1 VEGRSALN
9 KLTKLWLTI
18 LVIAFSLH
26 LGFAQLPAASFGISQ
41 LSGCAPLTVYFN
53 NTSTN
58 ATSYHWD
65 FGNGVVSVIHSPVIT
80 FTTPGNFFV
89 KLIATNASGSDSVI
103 STQPIHI
110 ENKPVVQFTLNK
122 SVACQGDTITF
133 TNQSAVFDSCQWDF
147 GDGVTS
153 NQTNPTHIYT
163 SAGTFQVTLVL
174 FRLNSTC
181 TQTLTK
187 NNIIVI
193 KPVPVVTAT
202 VDTFSTCNINKIFL
216 FHATAN
222 TPSSYQWNF
231 GDGGIATGTNV
242 QHQYS
247 QPGNFQV
254 VVNAT
259 ASGCYSTVNLS
270 SPVTV
275 LNNPTPA
282 ITANITSGC
291 NPLTVVLSTN
301 VTGSSS
307 IQWNLDNGQTS
318 TLSTVGV
325 LYNNAGNYNPYVIA
339 TYPNGCSSQS
349 TPLTIHTLQS
359 PASSFTTSNTSGCK
373 PLNISFQANACSG
386 CSYQWNYGDGNS
398 SSQLNGNNNYIQSG
412 TFYPTLT
419 VIAANGCTATSNL
432 PYGITVNGPEAD
444 FLADKVTGCNP
455 LTVNFANLSTGSTS
469 WLWQFGTGD
478 TSTANSPTYLY
489 QNQGSYNVTLIA
501 SDGNG
506 CKDTL
511 RKQGYIKPGPSVN
524 NFSNPQPVSGCAPLT
539 VSLSD
544 SSGANSWLWN
554 FGDGSTANS
563 QNVTHTYTTPGTY
576 TVSLQTQSNGSTCS
590 QTITNFATYIVG
602 GGIADF
608 TYNQTLCPPFIG
620 TFTDSSLNAVS
631 WLWNFGDGQTSTQ
644 QNPVHTYNHTGS
656 YNVSLTITSANG
668 CSSTKVEQ
676 YAMNFLNLGAAPAA
690 HTLDTIPPLDVQ
702 FSANSIGATSWLWT
716 FGDGDSST
724 LENPMHTYQSTGP
737 FTISLTIANDSC
749 SYTYSFPPT
758 NFGSG
763 GTFYD
768 ENHDTTQYTMH
779 YDGCAPLTISFNNPF
794 LNVVGSYWD
803 FGDGNTSSQQNP
815 VHTYNVPGI
824 YDVMLIANLSNASV
838 DTIYHSQAVKV
849 AGTPITFTV
858 NTVNTCN
865 GSNIQA
871 IPSNLNLQSYNWDF
885 GDNQTSTQASPVH
898 SYANTSNYIISLQAQ
913 DTSGCTVIYSKSLYA
928 NADANA
934 IVSNKNRACASDTI
948 IFSVQNTNYV
958 SYIWDFGD
966 GTSAT
971 GNPISHTYAD
981 SGAYSIQVVITDIN
995 GCTQTVNASQQVTIV
1010 KPLADFNINMLSS
1023 SCTMVNVQLTNTST
1037 GSNSYTW
1044 YLGDGTMSSLTDV
1057 NKYYYYGPNPPYTY
1071 DIKLTAYNNGCAS
1084 TKTISQAVIIPDFEV
1099 KFSYTRSQGCL
1110 PITINVTD
1118 SSLNAVSWKWSWGD
1132 GDTTFSQTSQ
1142 HTFTTLPADKIKLFA
1157 KDVNGCEKNYELD
1170 NIQLPLAAF
1179 TQSDTIGCNPKMIH
1193 FTDSSKNAQQWF
1205 WKFGNGL
1212 TSTNQNPSI
1221 TYNNIGNFTPSLII
1235 TDSFGCKDTVD
1246 GKVISISKPQADFA
1260 YTKSSGC
1267 VPVLVQFQNISSG
1280 ASNYLWDFGDGT
1292 TSTLLNPN
1300 HIYTTGG
1307 NYQVTLTVTDAAGC
1321 STTKTLAN
1329 ALHIPGPSASF
1340 SLSNNHGCQPLTIS
1354 LNDSSQNV
1362 LTHFWSFGDGDTSL
1376 AASPVH
1382 TFNTA
1387 GSYLVTLIV
1396 KDANGCQSAFTHP
1409 DTIKVYNKPVAAFS
1423 ISDSS
1428 ICAGTSTSFVSLSQ
1442 SSSSYKWL
1450 FGDGSTSQHSN
1461 VNHQYQSPGQYS
1473 ITLVASNGYCSDTVN
1488 SINAVTVIP
1497 FPVADFGGSPLIG
1510 CVPLSSNMVNIS
1522 TSLQNPVF
1530 MWDGGNGLTSSAF
1543 NPQFYYQ
1550 SAGHYSVTLKVTNSG
1565 LCSDSI
1571 TKHNFIAAQNNQP
1584 ISPSEI
1590 NYITVLDSNAI
1601 RISWQPSSA
1610 TNLNRYELYRSND
1623 DKNYNLIYTDTNI
1636 NNSTFNLQLAF
1647 IDNNVTTNQN
1657 RYYYKLLT
1665 INNCNNSFPLDSSRA
1680 HATILLTTEPDTMA
1694 NMLSWLPYSGKDVTI
1709 YSIYRSIDGL
1719 NYDLI
1724 AEVAGTESSYID
1736 STAYCQQEYSYK
1748 IEAQLAASIY
1758 TSESNNDASAP
1769 TSLVNQITTSI
1780 IRSTVVDNSSILT
1793 EWHEGSPFSEL
1804 VSYYLIYKSSDKD
1817 PGNFILIDSV
1827 NSSTKYYLDRDVDVN
1842 TNTYQYKIEVENICQ
1857 QRTGLTDLSGNI
1869 LLQGKLDDM
1878 NNSRLEW
1885 TPYNGWKE
1893 GVERY
1898 EIQKQDENGNWKTIK
1913 SVDGKTHHMEEE

>member
-1 VEGRSALN
+1 MEGRSALN

-18 LVIAFSLH
+18 LVIAISLNQ
-26 LGFAQLPAASFGISQ
+26 GFAQLPAASFGISQ

-65 FGNGVVSVIHSPVIT
+65 FGNGVVSAIHSPVIT

-89 KLIATNASGSDSVI
+89 KLIATNASGSDSII

-122 SVACQGDTITF
+122 SSACQGDTISF

-153 NQTNPTHIYT
+153 NQTNPTHIYS

-231 GDGGIATGTNV
+231 GDGGTATGTNV
-242 QHQYS
+242 QHQYP
-247 QPGNFQV
+247 QPGIFQV
-254 VVNAT
+254 VVTAT
-259 ASGCYSTVNLS
+259 ASGCYSAVNLS

-275 LNNPTPA
+275 LNNPIPS
-282 ITANITSGC
+282 ITSNITSGC

-325 LYNNAGNYNPYVIA
+325 LYNNVGNYNPYVIA

-349 TPLTIHTLQS
+349 APLTIHALQS
-359 PASSFTTSNTSGCK
+359 PASSFTTSSTSGCK

-432 PYGITVNGPEAD
+432 PYGITVNGPDAD

-668 CSSTKVEQ
+668 CTSTKVEQ

-702 FSANSIGATSWLWT
+702 FSANSVGATSWLWT

-803 FGDGNTSSQQNP
+803 FGDGNTSTQQNP

-849 AGTPITFTV
+849 AGTPITFTA

-885 GDNQTSTQASPVH
+885 GDNQTSTQVSPIH

-948 IFSVQNTNYV
+948 NFSVQNTNYV
-958 SYIWDFGD
+958 SYAWDFGD

-981 SGAYSIQVVITDIN
+981 SGIYSIQVVITDVN

-1023 SCTMVNVQLTNTST
+1023 SCTMVNLQLTNTST

-1044 YLGDGTMSSLTDV
+1044 DLGDGTMSSLKDV

-1084 TKTISQAVIIPDFEV
+1084 TKTISQAVIIPDFKV

-1132 GDTTFSQTSQ
+1132 GDTTFFQTSQ
-1142 HTFTTLPADKIKLFA
+1142 HTFTTLPTDKIKLFA

-1170 NIQLPLAAF
+1170 NIQLPIAAF

-1193 FTDSSKNAQQWF
+1193 FTDSSKNAQQWL

-1221 TYNNIGNFTPSLII
+1221 NYNNIGNFTPSLII
-1235 TDSFGCKDTVD
+1235 TDSFGCTDTVD
-1246 GKVISISKPQADFA
+1246 GKVISISKPQADFT

-1267 VPVLVQFQNISSG
+1267 VPVLVQFQNTSSS

-1340 SLSNNHGCQPLTIS
+1340 SLSNNHGCQPLTII
-1354 LNDSSQNV
+1354 LNDSSQNA

-1376 AASPVH
+1376 VASPVH

-1396 KDANGCQSAFTHP
+1396 KDANGCQSIFTHP

-1423 ISDSS
+1423 INDSS
-1428 ICAGTSTSFVSLSQ
+1428 ICAGTSTSFVNLSQ

-1450 FGDGSTSQHSN
+1450 LGDGSTSQHSN
-1461 VNHQYQSPGQYS
+1461 VTHQYQSPGQYS

-1510 CVPLSSNMVNIS
+1510 CVPLSSNMVNMS
-1522 TSLQNPVF
+1522 TSLQNPIF
-1530 MWDGGNGLTSSAF
+1530 MWDGGNGLTSTAF

-1550 SAGHYSVTLKVTNSG
+1550 SAGYYSVTLKVTNNG

-1601 RISWQPSSA
+1601 RISWQLSSA

-1636 NNSTFNLQLAF
+1636 NNSTFNLQRVF

-1680 HATILLTTEPDTMA
+1680 HATILLTTESDTMA
-1694 NMLSWLPYSGKDVTI
+1694 NLLSWLPYSGKEVSI

-1724 AEVAGTESSYID
+1724 AEVAGTENSYID

-1758 TSESNNDASAP
+1758 TSESNNDASVP

-1780 IRSTVVDNSSILT
+1780 IRSTVVDNKSILT

-1817 PGNFILIDSV
+1817 PGNFTLIDSV

-1842 TNTYQYKIEVENICQ
+1842 AYTYQYKIEIENICQ